1 MAHYTGQ
8 RATPTLLWD
17 TCSALPKTHPLRCA
31 RHVTVCDIGRRFRAR
46 RLLPPIP
53 VPVLKAPDADTL
65 ASKPRRFTVGYVG
78 DLDIHR
84 QAYNAFL
91 APALR
96 QFPHVVVGTGGERCS
111 CWPPDAA
118 THRRLR
124 DVYSQSL
131 ATILLPPDYGVSGIG
146 VLEQLAQAILAGCV
160 PVLPTALSPFDQFIT
175 ARLLIDSERAALE
188 RLHWLNDIATTAEHT
203 ALLGDCLDRLQ
214 RFSLTR
220 QHTALRAMIADLL
233 RLPYPRGGTP
243 AR

>member
-17 TCSALPKTHPLRCA
+17 TSSALPKTHPLRCA

-91 APALR
+91 ALLSGSSRMWSSGQAANAARAGRPTPPPTAASGTSTARVWPRSCCPRITASPASGYSSNSR
-96 QFPHVVVGTGGERCS
+96 RRS
-111 CWPPDAA
+111 WPDA
-118 THRRLR
+118 
-124 DVYSQSL
+124 
-131 ATILLPPDYGVSGIG
+131 
-146 VLEQLAQAILAGCV
+146 
-160 PVLPTALSPFDQFIT
+160 SP
-175 ARLLIDSERAALE
+175 
-188 RLHWLNDIATTAEHT
+188 
-203 ALLGDCLDRLQ
+203 C
-214 RFSLTR
+214 
-220 QHTALRAMIADLL
+220 
-233 RLPYPRGGTP
+233 YPR
-243 AR
+243 R